1 MGRSR
6 GGLTTKIH
14 ALVDAEGR
22 PIDIVLTPGQTHDSQ
37 PAPDLLE
44 GMKQGAILLADKAY
58 DNDAIREQLKKINA
72 WANIPA
78 KKNRK
83 KTFPFSKWLYR
94 YRNLV
99 ERFFNKLKQ
108 FRGLATRY
116 DKNPDN
122 FLAAIKFVSLRIW
135 IRAL

>member
-58 DNDAIREQLKKINA
+58 DSDTIREQLNTINA

-78 KKNRK
+78 RTNRK

-99 ERFFNKLKQ
+99 ERFFNKIKQ

-122 FLAAIKFVSLRIW
+122 FLAAIKLVSLRIW